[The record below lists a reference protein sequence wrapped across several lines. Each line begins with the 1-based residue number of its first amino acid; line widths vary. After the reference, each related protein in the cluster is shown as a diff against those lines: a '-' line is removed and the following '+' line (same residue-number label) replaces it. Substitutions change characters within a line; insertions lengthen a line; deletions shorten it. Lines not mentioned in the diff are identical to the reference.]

1 MHGPVFLKAMDKA
14 PTITRRAAI
23 SPTMMGQKPD
33 YDAMMMRISR
43 R

>member
-1 MHGPVFLKAMDKA
+1 MHGPLFLKAMDKA

-23 SPTMMGQKPD
+23 PTTMAKKPD
-33 YDAMMMRISR
+33 NDAMMMRISR